1 MFKKDTGNVPK
12 LKIRGLIERRQQYI
26 YKILAG
32 VEKRNVRVYYFQ
44 TRARLTMD
52 FLVVQE
58 AGYLGGL

>member
-1 MFKKDTGNVPK
+1 MFKEDTGNVPK
-12 LKIRGLIERRQQYI
+12 LKIKGLIERRQQNI
-26 YKILAG
+26 YKIFAG

-58 AGYLGGL
+58 AG